1 MHPLREMRAFYIARV
16 DVLAIWI
23 AANDRALETLFPTK
37 PRLAPMNRNSQRTT
51 HFLNVDLDIY
61 SKSNLQPLVTAMGK
75 KVHTLFVGR
84 NKRVYQATLE
94 LVGAGLSKSP
104 DSTIRTFCAL
114 IRSLPKTALMQWN
127 AAKVRDFNIGVQAA
141 MQPLS
146 YRIGLAPETVR
157 AASAVRARIVLTVYA
172 PNVRR
177 E

>member
-1 MHPLREMRAFYIARV
+1 MHPHRELRAFYIARV
-16 DVLAIWI
+16 DVLAIRI
-23 AANDRALETLFPTK
+23 AANDRALETLLPTK
-37 PRLAPMNRNSQRTT
+37 PRLTPMNRNSQQTT

-75 KVHTLFVGR
+75 KVNTLFVGR

-104 DSTIRTFCAL
+104 DLTIRTFCAL
-114 IRSLPKTALMQWN
+114 IRSLPRTAVAQWN

-146 YRIGLAPETVR
+146 YKIALEPETVR
-157 AASAVRARIVLTVYA
+157 AASAMKARIVLTVYA
-172 PNVRR
+172 PDVPR